1 MAYDTTQR
9 LLNKIENREIVLPE
23 FQREFT
29 WKRKQSR
36 DLLDSLLEGY
46 PIGSLLFW
54 KTQDVPALKNM
65 PDFRPDGR
73 VEVLLDGQQR
83 LTALYMLT
91 KDAIPPYYGEADIE
105 QGKDPRDL
113 YIHLQTLDLGYYKRT
128 MMEPNP
134 CWVRVADCFKPE
146 GVRPKAIAEQL
157 DGDPFETFGLLSD
170 NLSRVQ
176 AIVNVQ
182 PPVMY
187 VQDDADLRHA
197 LTVFDR
203 VNSNGTPLGAS
214 DIALAHMCS
223 RWPETRRVFKEKL
236 TALREQGFAFD
247 LTFLI
252 RAMNA
257 VVNGRAEYAVLHDNT
272 EEDLMA
278 GWRALDRLLDYLT
291 NFLRD
296 RAFIY
301 STGDLNTTN
310 VLIPMLAYLA
320 QNKLAFQSEAD
331 RRKLLYWMYAAL
343 IQRRYSGSVD
353 QRLERDLNALENEPP
368 IDSLIAVLRED
379 HGDPKVAPANLD
391 SRGVGHPLYNM
402 TQVLIR
408 AHGGVDWSN
417 GLKLSEPRGAS
428 YSLQRHH
435 VFPRAVLSAAGYDT
449 GENLI
454 HRKRVNEIANR
465 VPLTR
470 EGNTDI
476 LAQPP
481 AVYLPQ
487 VEQANPG
494 NLKRFMIPM
503 EPALWEVARY
513 EDFLRARRHLIA
525 DRVNAYLDGLLAEPV
540 GENGAAR
547 GDGRP
552 AAAALARAGESE
564 AVEFK
569 STLRWHLY
577 AERIDKEMEHAVL
590 KTLAAFLNTDGGTL
604 LIGVSDEGKALDD
617 LLGLDQFASEDRML
631 LHLTNIIK
639 DRIGTT
645 YMRFM
650 RMAFEPV
657 DGARVL
663 RVDCRPGITPAY
675 VRRDNRE
682 RFYVRTGPA
691 TSALEP
697 SEMMTY
703 IRERFET

>member
-1 MAYDTTQR
+1 
-9 LLNKIENREIVLPE
+9 
-23 FQREFT
+23 
-29 WKRKQSR
+29 
-36 DLLDSLLEGY
+36 
-46 PIGSLLFW
+46 
-54 KTQDVPALKNM
+54 M

-91 KDAIPPYYGEADIE
+91 KDAIPPYYREEDI
-105 QGKDPRDL
+105 QSGKDPRDL
-113 YIHLQTLDLGYYKRT
+113 YVNLRTLALGYYKRT
-128 MMEPNP
+128 TMELNP
-134 CWVRVADCFKPE
+134 CWVRLADCFKPE
-146 GVRPKAIAEQL
+146 RVRVRDIAEQL
-157 DGDPFETFGLLSD
+157 DGDAFETFSLISE
-170 NLSRVQ
+170 NLNKIR
-176 AIVNVQ
+176 AILNVQ

-187 VQDDADLRHA
+187 VQEDADLRHA

-223 RWPETRRVFKEKL
+223 CWPETRRAFKVKL
-236 TALREQGFAFD
+236 AALQDEGFDFD

-257 VVNGRAEYAVLHDNT
+257 VVNGRAEYFVLHDNT
-272 EEDLMA
+272 KEQLMA
-278 GWRALDRLLDYLT
+278 GWRALDRLLDYLV

-296 RAFIY
+296 RAFVY
-301 STGDLNTTN
+301 STDDLNTTN

-320 QNKLAFQSEAD
+320 QNKLAFQSERD

-368 IDSLIAVLRED
+368 IESLIAVLRED
-379 HGDPKVAPANLD
+379 HGDPEVAPSNLD

-408 AHGGVDWSN
+408 AEGGVDWSN
-417 GLKLSEPRGAS
+417 GLKLSKPLGPS

-435 VFPRAVLSAAGYDT
+435 IFPRAVLSEAGYDT

-454 HRKRVNEIANR
+454 HKKRVNEIANR

-476 LAQPP
+476 FAQPP

-487 VEQANPG
+487 VEEANPG
-494 NLKRFMIPM
+494 NLERFMIPM
-503 EPALWEVARY
+503 DRALWTVEHY
-513 EDFLRARRHLIA
+513 EDFLVARRHLIA
-525 DRVNAYLDGLLAEPV
+525 KRINAYLRRLRAETS
-540 GENGAAR
+540 GEDDAQRENQR
-547 GDGRP
+547 TT
-552 AAAALARAGESE
+552 AAALVQAGESE
-564 AVEFK
+564 TVEFK

-577 AERIDKEMEHAVL
+577 AERIDKEMEHSVL
-590 KTLAAFLNTDGGTL
+590 KTIAAFLNADGGTL
-604 LIGVSDEGKALDD
+604 LVGVSDDGETLDVLD
-617 LLGLDQFASEDRML
+617 LDGFQSEDRML

-639 DRIGTT
+639 ERIGPT
-645 YMRFM
+645 YMRFL
-650 RMAFEPV
+650 RMSFEAV
-657 DGARVL
+657 GEQRVL
-663 RVDCRPGITPAY
+663 RVDCRPSITPVY
-675 VRRDNRE
+675 VRQNGHE

-697 SEMMTY
+697 SQMMAYART
-703 IRERFET
+703 RFEA